1 MRTRCRSQKKEHSA
15 ETDKENAP
23 GPSVARGVGAAAAA
37 AAAEAALTPRLA
49 AAGAR
54 PGEAAVSPRTE
65 PRDTTRRL
73 SGQQQTDA
81 LNGQRAA
88 LSLLLSDVARQPE
101 ARREMRRHVAEIMA
115 EIAPDGDLG
124 GGRPPPSVPQLRLLL
139 EDRLGMRRGS
149 LLSSKEMLADCLE
162 EEVEEAVGSQEEAL
176 SLEARGSGGEG
187 EAAAAARVV
196 RPSRTVQEEA
206 QHYAQAAAGA
216 IPQAAEGGGSA
227 GELVDLARPR
237 FRQVAVYGALTE
249 ALLRACGGAA
259 KVDAPVLARL
269 GTLLV
274 SLLSPGGLY
283 DKEAVRLELRR
294 AQLPALLSRAVG
306 LTPHG
311 GVELLITAASLMQ
324 GK

>member
-1 MRTRCRSQKKEHSA
+1 MPSVRTRCRSQKKEHSA

-37 AAAEAALTPRLA
+37 AAAALTPRLA

-54 PGEAAVSPRTE
+54 PGEAAASPRTE

-162 EEVEEAVGSQEEAL
+162 EAVGSQEEAL
-176 SLEARGSGGEG
+176 RREARGSGGEG

-249 ALLRACGGAA
+249 ALLRACGRAA
-259 KVDAPVLARL
+259 KLDAPVLARL

-274 SLLSPGGLY
+274 ALLSPGGLY

-294 AQLPALLSRAVG
+294 AQLPVLLSRAMG

>member
-15 ETDKENAP
+15 ETDKENTP

-37 AAAEAALTPRLA
+37 AAAALTPRLA

-162 EEVEEAVGSQEEAL
+162 EAVGSQAVGSQVGAL
-176 SLEARGSGGEG
+176 RLEARGSGGEG

-196 RPSRTVQEEA
+196 RPSRTVQEET

-249 ALLRACGGAA
+249 ALLRACGRAA
-259 KVDAPVLARL
+259 KLDAPVLARL

-274 SLLSPGGLY
+274 ALLSPGGLY

>member
-1 MRTRCRSQKKEHSA
+1 MPSVRTRCRSQKKEHSA

-54 PGEAAVSPRTE
+54 PGEAAASPRTE

-162 EEVEEAVGSQEEAL
+162 EAVGSQVGAL

-249 ALLRACGGAA
+249 ALLRACGRAA
-259 KVDAPVLARL
+259 KLDAPVLARL

-274 SLLSPGGLY
+274 ALLSPGGLY